1 MYKNLIFSFTLLVV
15 SFVISGCS
23 TELEDINYY
32 DGEKK
37 TVSIETRAFLGN
49 ESIEYPICIYA
60 FRTRDGQLINKIIAE
75 NEGAELELELSEGS
89 YKLVA
94 MSGYEGL
101 TLPETPT
108 LQSSI
113 GIPADGKLSSTLQIG
128 RADLK
133 VGKQDANVEIL
144 MEYQVVRV
152 NLALNDIPE
161 DVKAVSVT
169 FSTMHK
175 ELSFDGNLS
184 GANAITLDLTK
195 DEIQGNDV
203 WSTSDVYI
211 MSGKSTQLTLS
222 ISMTNATTTNTHG
235 YTHASNLEAGT
246 PYVMAGSYKGKFTI
260 NGSISGAG
268 WKETEYINFTFGPGS
283 GEDNTDPDN
292 GNEPDEPEGGEDLEE
307 NPEEGEEEGTEY
319 IVSALPQPTDIC
331 NGHFVAIKVSADATS
346 AELLL
351 MSLKEWLVTP
361 EEALNI
367 EYTEGDG
374 TNKLTDWRIPTKD
387 EMEKISST
395 IGNNLNGDNGTNS
408 ALSDAG
414 GDKLVQAQENYLCE
428 NATKITVLGQKTS
441 VSAQANEKYRLR
453 LVKTI
458 RVKLAE

>member
-94 MSGYEGL
+94 MSGYGDLE
-101 TLPETPT
+101 LPETPT

-113 GIPADGKLSSTLQIG
+113 GIPTSGILSEALQIG
-128 RADLK
+128 RADLIVEK
-133 VGKQDANVEIL
+133 KDAKVEIV
-144 MEYQVVRV
+144 MEYQVVHV

-161 DVKAVSVT
+161 DVTNVSVT
-169 FSTMHK
+169 FSTMYK
-175 ELSFDGNLS
+175 ELTFDGTLS
-184 GANAITLDLTK
+184 NGNTITQNLTK
-195 DEIQGNDV
+195 DNTQGESI
-203 WSTSDVYI
+203 WATSDVYI
-211 MSGKSTQLTLS
+211 MPGKSTQLTLS

-283 GEDNTDPDN
+283 GEDNTAPDN

>member
-1 MYKNLIFSFTLLVV
+1 MRNNIIFIFALYFV
-15 SFVISGCS
+15 SFILSGCS
-23 TELEDINYY
+23 TELEDIGYS

-37 TVSIETRAFLGN
+37 TVSIETRAFIGE

-60 FRTRDGQLINKIIAE
+60 FRTSDGKMIEKIIAE
-75 NEGAELELELSEGS
+75 NEEDKLELALSEGS

-94 MSGYEGL
+94 MSGYEDL
-101 TLPETPT
+101 NLPETPT

-113 GIPADGKLSSTLQIG
+113 GIHASGILSEALRIG
-128 RADLK
+128 RANLTVEK
-133 VGKQDANVEIL
+133 KNATVEIV
-144 MEYQVVRV
+144 MEYQVVHV

-161 DVKAVSVT
+161 DVTNVSVT

-203 WSTSDVYI
+203 WSTSNVYI

-222 ISMTNATTTNTHG
+222 ISMTNATATNTHG
-235 YTHASNLEAGT
+235 YTHASNLEAST

-268 WKETEYINFTFGPGS
+268 WKETKHINFTFGPGS
-283 GEDNTDPDN
+283 GEDNTDPEN
-292 GNEPDEPEGGEDLEE
+292 GNEPDEPEGGEAPEE
-307 NPEEGEEEGTEY
+307 NPEDGTEGETEY
-319 IVSALPQPTDIC
+319 LVSALPQPADIC
-331 NGHFVAIKVSADATS
+331 NGHLVAIKVSADATS

-367 EYTEGDG
+367 EYIEGDG

-387 EMEKISST
+387 EMETISST
-395 IGNNLNGDNGTNS
+395 IGNNLNKTNS
-408 ALSDAG
+408 VLEDAG
-414 GDKLVQAQENYLCE
+414 GDKLVQAQEDYLCE
-428 NATKITVLGQKTS
+428 NATKRTVLGQKTS

>member
-15 SFVISGCS
+15 SFVFSGCS
-23 TELEDINYY
+23 TELEDIGYS

-37 TVSIETRAFLGN
+37 TVSIETRAIIGK

-101 TLPETPT
+101 ALPETPT

-113 GIPADGKLSSTLQIG
+113 GIPSSGILSEALRIG
-128 RADLK
+128 RANLTVEK
-133 VGKQDANVEIL
+133 KDATVEIE
-144 MEYQVVRV
+144 MKYQVVHV

-161 DVKAVSVT
+161 DVTDVSVT

-184 GANAITLDLTK
+184 GDNTIRLDLTK
-195 DEIQGNDV
+195 DETPEESI
-203 WSTSDVYI
+203 WATSDVYI
-211 MSGKSTQLTLS
+211 MPGKSTQLTLS
-222 ISMTNATTTNTHG
+222 IGMTNATATNAHG
-235 YTHASNLEAGT
+235 YTHASNLEAST

-268 WKETEYINFTFGPGS
+268 WKETEYINFTFGPGA
-283 GEDNTDPDN
+283 GEDNTDPEN
-292 GNEPDEPEGGEDLEE
+292 GNEPDEPEGGEDPEE
-307 NPEEGEEEGTEY
+307 NPEEGTEEDVY
-319 IVSALPQPTDIC
+319 IVSELPEVREIW
-331 NGHFVAIKVSADATS
+331 NGHFVVTKPYADATS

-351 MSLKEWLVTP
+351 MSLEEWETTTDN
-361 EEALNI
+361 ANNI
-367 EYTEGDG
+367 ASNYVEGDMA
-374 TNKLTDWRIPTKD
+374 NWRMATED
-387 EMEKISST
+387 EMQTISTTAGSST
-395 IGNNLNGDNGTNS
+395 HINDVNEILRKYGDPIYSN
-408 ALSDAG
+408 
-414 GDKLVQAQENYLCE
+414 EEYLCANLE
-428 NATKITVLGQKTS
+428 KFVNMGSSGLFNTFLSKTGTL
-441 VSAQANEKYRLR
+441 RLR

>member
-15 SFVISGCS
+15 SFVFSGCS
-23 TELEDINYY
+23 TELEDIGYS

-37 TVSIETRAFLGN
+37 TVSIETRAIIGE

-75 NEGAELELELSEGS
+75 NEGAELELELSEGK

-113 GIPADGKLSSTLQIG
+113 GIPSSGILSKALRIG
-128 RADLK
+128 RADLT
-133 VGKQDANVEIL
+133 VEKKNATVDIT
-144 MEYQVVRV
+144 MDYQVVHV

-161 DVKAVSVT
+161 DVTDVSVT

-222 ISMTNATTTNTHG
+222 IGMTNATATNTHG
-235 YTHASNLEAGT
+235 YTHASNLEAST
-246 PYVMAGSYKGKFTI
+246 QYVMAGSYKGIFTI

-268 WKETEYINFTFGPGS
+268 WKKTEYINFTFGPGA
-283 GEDNTDPDN
+283 GEDNTDPEN
-292 GNEPDEPEGGEDLEE
+292 GNEPDEPEGGEDPEE
-307 NPEEGEEEGTEY
+307 NPEEGTEEGETEY
-319 IVSALPQPTDIC
+319 LVPALPNDKEMW
-331 NGHFVAIKVSADATS
+331 NNHLVAIKVSADGTS

-351 MSLKEWLVTP
+351 MSLKEWETTIDN
-361 EEALNI
+361 ANNI
-367 EYTEGDG
+367 ASNYVEGDIS
-374 TNKLTDWRIPTKD
+374 NWRMATED
-387 EMEKISST
+387 EMQTISTSLGHASNISDINT
-395 IGNNLNGDNGTNS
+395 LLRNNQGDLLTSIG
-408 ALSDAG
+408 A
-414 GDKLVQAQENYLCE
+414 YLC
-428 NATKITVLGQKTS
+428 
-441 VSAQANEKYRLR
+441 ANLEKFVNMGSNGLHNINLSETGIFRLR